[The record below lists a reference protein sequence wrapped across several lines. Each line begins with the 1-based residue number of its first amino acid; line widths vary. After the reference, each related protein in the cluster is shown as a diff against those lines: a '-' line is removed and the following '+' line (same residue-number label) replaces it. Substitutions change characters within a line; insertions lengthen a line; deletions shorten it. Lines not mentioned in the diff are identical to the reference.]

1 LATPTIEFFNPEL
14 IKSFYQPD
22 NVYVHHKM
30 KFMIQNIQ
38 RSVGYGIAFSEDK
51 EWKRKRTIMNAVFN
65 YDFIIENISKIV
77 RIAEEGFNKI
87 EE

>member
-1 LATPTIEFFNPEL
+1 
-14 IKSFYQPD
+14 
-22 NVYVHHKM
+22 
-30 KFMIQNIQ
+30 MIQNIQ

>member
-1 LATPTIEFFNPEL
+1 MLVFNTLSTPTIELLNPEL

-38 RSVGYGIAFSEDK
+38 RSLGHGIAFSEDK

-65 YDFIIENISKIV
+65 YDFIIENIPKIN
-77 RIAEEGFNKI
+77 RICE
-87 EE
+87 